1 MGKSTIIW
9 NLNSMHQNLCN
20 IGKSP
25 WLSTSH
31 RLHVSVCACVGP
43 CAGLRSPGQLSDTSD
58 VVHTCPHV
66 NMDTHIFFILLQIF
80 IALSIVAG
88 EWPNT
93 TFWKFC
99 KALYK
104 AILCNKFYGESRNM
118 NSGLLPKWHFVLQ
131 HFLQTNVDWG
141 VDFQELIRQYLH
153 VRSNNYT
160 LLP

>member
-88 EWPNT
+88 EWPNIT
-93 TFWKFC
+93 LWKFC
-99 KALYK
+99 KTLHK
-104 AILCNKFYGESRNM
+104 AILCNKFMESPDTWILVCCQSDILCFNTFCKPMLTR
-118 NSGLLPKWHFVLQ
+118 
-131 HFLQTNVDWG
+131 
-141 VDFQELIRQYLH
+141 E
-153 VRSNNYT
+153 
-160 LLP
+160 